1 MFIILFLANG
11 LYNSNLNVND
21 EIVKCVNDALIEL
34 KKYTNRNNFP
44 ENENSNKVLKSAP
57 TLELLPLLNK
67 RPPFD

>member
-21 EIVKCVNDALIEL
+21 EIVECVNDALIEL

-44 ENENSNKVLKSAP
+44 GNENSNKIP
-57 TLELLPLLNK
+57 
-67 RPPFD
+67 